1 MKILKEGVALF
12 PRFLGICEEC
22 ACVVECEESEIQQT
36 SDGAGPGRAR
46 YHVECPNVR
55 CRHDIDLQKIMRP
68 VQ

>member
-1 MKILKEGVALF
+1 MV
-12 PRFLGICEEC
+12 PRFLGICTEC
-22 ACVVECEESEIQQT
+22 ACVVECEESEIRQD
-36 SDGAGPGRAR
+36 SDSDFGDGVR